1 EKEKVGLCAPSR
13 SMTFHFLHLSNGFHA
28 CFEDEELENSEIQVN
43 RIEAAYQMTSKLTS
57 QDQVAS
63 TIQRTLELL
72 DVLKKKD
79 CSEALANDL
88 SSIEHDRLVKEY
100 GKGSKDSL
108 QTFVFDITESI
119 ETTLLWMIEREKKK
133 ATLVVPRSKNVEQPL
148 PDCNG
153 EVKKEEDE
161 WDELFNLSD
170 HSEEFPNDTKNDDEQ
185 LRTSS
190 REMVT
195 SSRNKEVD
203 EDESEGESESDS
215 SENGAEETTDWDSG
229 TIGSSDIVECEICCK
244 KLRRDSLRRHKLIHL
259 SNDDPRKR
267 KVECTKC
274 GKMLANKF
282 NLKQH
287 METHLEDE
295 DAKKPF
301 KCEECGRG
309 FSRFQ
314 RFQFHILTHLP
325 DDDPRKKM
333 FECNVCGKKLN
344 GPGQLKVHMELH
356 LDDNDPVQAERKRRF
371 QCDQCG
377 MRFRCAANLRNHGK
391 NVHGEL
397 NAREVFECLE
407 CGKKY
412 KKIASLKA
420 HQETHLDA
428 SERDD
433 KLECDICK
441 KIVFGRTLLKIHKS
455 THLDDNDPVQAAI
468 KRQHKCKECGKTFRN
483 ASNLRHHMNI
493 HTGNYRFKCTICTTG
508 FNSRGILKKHMENHE
523 KGIEHYFNYNTK
535 TCPYCSKKFRADNHL
550 SKHIQQ
556 FHEGKLKC
564 DLCDMRF
571 ERHYHMTKIHSG
583 LKKGKDPKS
592 MIKRY
597 NKNAKIESEDSYESS
612 EEGENEESEEDEEIS
627 ADDELGIRR

>member
-1 EKEKVGLCAPSR
+1 MHSGGGE
-13 SMTFHFLHLSNGFHA
+13 
-28 CFEDEELENSEIQVN
+28 EDEELENSEIQVN

-301 KCEECGRG
+301 K
-309 FSRFQ
+309 S
-314 RFQFHILTHLP
+314 

-493 HTGNYRFKCTICTTG
+493 HT
-508 FNSRGILKKHMENHE
+508 
-523 KGIEHYFNYNTK
+523 
-535 TCPYCSKKFRADNHL
+535 
-550 SKHIQQ
+550 
-556 FHEGKLKC
+556 EGKLKC

-592 MIKRY
+592 MIKRLKARTVM
-597 NKNAKIESEDSYESS
+597 NHLKKVKMKNLKKMKKFPLMMS
-612 EEGENEESEEDEEIS
+612 
-627 ADDELGIRR
+627 